1 MGPAEQAD
9 LFDDLKAK
17 GKEDT
22 ASARGSQ
29 PPPPPVPPAGGG
41 NGNGD
46 NDSAPLAQYAEVAY
60 LQYAISVVKGRALP
74 DVADGQKPVQ
84 RRILYAMSEM
94 GLAPNAK
101 PVKSARVVGDVLGR
115 FHPHGDASTYE
126 ALVRVAQDFS
136 LRYPLIDGHGNFGS
150 PDGDPAAAYRY
161 TECRL
166 TPIAS
171 LLLDELGQGT
181 VDFVPNYDGSAK
193 EPALLPA
200 RLPFVL
206 LNGASGIAVG
216 MATEMPSHNLKEV
229 ADACVRLVEQPKTT
243 LPEILKVL
251 PGPDFP
257 GGGQLISSP
266 AEIAQVYETGRGPLK
281 LRARWRIEEMAR
293 GQWQLVVT
301 ELPPLTNARKVLEEI
316 EELTNP
322 KVKLGKKSLT
332 QDQLQLKQ
340 LLLASLDGVRDE
352 SGKDARVRLVFEPKS
367 RNQDQQAFAQLL
379 LAHTSLEGNFP
390 ANLVAIGRDGRPRQK
405 ALLEILN
412 EWIEFR
418 IETLRRRS
426 AHRLERVRDRLH
438 VLEGRQLVLLN
449 IDKVIRIIRQ
459 ADDPK
464 ADLIKAFKLS
474 ERQADDILEIRLRQ
488 LAKLEAIKIEQEMK
502 ELQAEQNKLQKLLD
516 KPAALRGLLVT
527 ELREDAKKFGDARRT
542 LIERAEVAEVEV
554 PVIDEP
560 LTVILSQKGWIRA
573 RQGHGIEAASI
584 TFKEGD
590 GLLALQ
596 ECRSVDAVTFI
607 ASHGRVYTV
616 AASALPG
623 GRGDGQPIT
632 SLIELGLGA
641 RVVGMVCGQPAQKL
655 LLATTDGYGLIC
667 APANLNARNKAG
679 KQFVN
684 LNEGAQLLK
693 PHAFDP
699 QRAKAVAAVSQ
710 QGRLL
715 IFLLE
720 EMKELPS
727 GGRGVI
733 LMGLDQDE
741 TLTGAVALGG
751 EVLVVSGT
759 GRGGKA
765 AEQRLSAKELNE
777 YAGKR
782 ARKGKQIARNF
793 SPLAVGTAQP

>member
-1 MGPAEQAD
+1 MQQSD
-9 LFDDLKAK
+9 LFDDPKTK
-17 GKEDT
+17 
-22 ASARGSQ
+22 ASAPPGS
-29 PPPPPVPPAGGG
+29 PPPASPPG
-41 NGNGD
+41 NGGEGE
-46 NDSAPLAQYAEVAY
+46 SAPLAQYAEVAY

-94 GLAPNAK
+94 GLGPSAK
-101 PVKSARVVGDVLGR
+101 PVKAARVVGEVLGK
-115 FHPHGDASTYE
+115 FHPHGDSSTYE

-166 TPIAS
+166 TPIAA
-171 LLLDELGQGT
+171 LLLDEIDQGT
-181 VDFVPNYDGSAK
+181 VEFVPNFDGAFK

-200 RLPFVL
+200 RLPFML

-229 ADACVRLVEQPKTT
+229 AEACIKLIDQPKAE
-243 LPEILKVL
+243 LADILKLL

-266 AEIAQVYETGRGPLK
+266 AEIHQVYATGRGPLK
-281 LRARWRIEEMAR
+281 LRARWKIEELAR

-301 ELPPLTNARKVLEEI
+301 ELPPLTNAKKVLEEI

-322 KVKLGKKSLT
+322 KVKLGKKSLS
-332 QDQLQLKQ
+332 QDQLQVKQ
-340 LLLASLDGVRDE
+340 LILASLDGIRDE

-367 RNQDQQAFAQLL
+367 RNQDSQAFAQLL

-390 ANLVAIGRDGRPRQK
+390 VNFVAIGRDGRPRQK
-405 ALLEILN
+405 PLLEILH

-418 IETLRRRS
+418 LETLRRRS
-426 AHRLERVRDRLH
+426 AHRLEKVLDRLH
-438 VLEGRQLVLLN
+438 VLEGRALVLLN

-464 ADLIKAFKLS
+464 ADLIKAFTLT
-474 ERQADDILEIRLRQ
+474 ERQAEDILEIRLRQ
-488 LAKLEAIKIEQEMK
+488 LAKLEAIKIEQEIK
-502 ELQAEQNKLQKLLD
+502 ELQAEQVRLQKLLD
-516 KPAALRGLLVT
+516 KPAALRTLLAQ
-527 ELREDAKKFGDARRT
+527 EMREDVKKYADARRT

-573 RQGHGIEAASI
+573 RQGHDIDATSI
-584 TFKEGD
+584 SFKEGD
-590 GLLALQ
+590 ALLALQ
-596 ECRSVDAVTFI
+596 QCRSVDNVTFI
-607 ASHGRVYTV
+607 ASQGRVYTV
-616 AASALPG
+616 PAASLPG
-623 GRGDGQPIT
+623 GRGDGVPVT
-632 SLIELGLGA
+632 SLIDLGLGA
-641 RVVGMVCGQPAQKL
+641 RVVGMLCGQPVQKL
-655 LLATTDGYGLIC
+655 LLSTSDGYGLIC
-667 APANLNARNKAG
+667 SPGNLSARNKAG

-684 LNEGAQLLK
+684 LNEGAELLR

-699 QRAKAVAAVSQ
+699 RNAKAVAAVSQ

-715 IFLLE
+715 VFLLD

-733 LMGLDQDE
+733 VMGLDTGE
-741 TLTGAVALGG
+741 RLTGAVVVSG
-751 EVLVVSGT
+751 ENLVISGT

-765 AEQRLSAKELNE
+765 AEQRLTGKQLNE
-777 YAGKR
+777 YVGKR

-793 SPLAVGTAQP
+793 LPVDLAAAT